1 MAESDKVDAK
11 RCNTNH
17 IILAALGG
25 TFAATVIITVISLAL
40 SPAHISFSI
49 THTSSKDNGIW
60 VNLMFTVAARNPSR
74 RCKARYQG
82 VFVDLKNST
91 STSAERG
98 SSIQANVN
106 NGKAFQTDYIK
117 GTNVTLINAS
127 ARLLAIGDTTA
138 ADSFVTRLNSTG
150 LTAEVTAL
158 VRFKVGVF
166 RTRLFEIKVLCPGV
180 LFLDEGSN
188 STMQL
193 DKFNCSG

>member
-17 IILAALGG
+17 FILAALGG

-40 SPAHISFSI
+40 SPADISFSI
-49 THTSSKDNGIW
+49 THASSKVNGTW

-74 RCKARYQG
+74 RCKARYQS

-91 STSAERG
+91 STSAEGG
-98 SSIQANVN
+98 SSIHAIVN

-127 ARLLAIGDTTA
+127 ASLLAIADTTA
-138 ADSFVTRLNSTG
+138 AGSFETRLNSTG
-150 LTAEVTAL
+150 LTAVVTAL

-166 RTRLFEIKVLCPGV
+166 RTRLFEIKVFCPGV

-193 DKFNCSG
+193 DNFNCSG